1 MALPHLFAVKSTT
14 YTVRGA
20 LEYLSNKSRYLSNKN
35 NMLRGIFSSMSLAG
49 QMFPAKTDAF
59 FASYPL
65 VQEVLR
71 AIRPTYVERPSQGVT
86 KCQNNPSFSLQVAV
100 SPVTVAKQCLNAL
113 SSSVL
118 CQHRKVKQSAV
129 SMGGRLQDREHQKA
143 DDAALQLKPHT
154 ALKRAKRE
162 PNGHRV
168 CVGFVS

>member
-59 FASYPL
+59 FAPYPL

-71 AIRPTYVERPSQGVT
+71 AIRPTYVERAP
-86 KCQNNPSFSLQVAV
+86 
-100 SPVTVAKQCLNAL
+100 
-113 SSSVL
+113 
-118 CQHRKVKQSAV
+118 HKV
-129 SMGGRLQDREHQKA
+129 
-143 DDAALQLKPHT
+143 
-154 ALKRAKRE
+154 
-162 PNGHRV
+162 
-168 CVGFVS
+168 